1 MPSFHMEVYGC
12 QMNVR
17 DSQHLEGILLASGH
31 ERAKSPENADVII
44 VVTCAVRE
52 RAEVRALGRATQL
65 AGGSRGRKPLLVI
78 CGCVAQEH
86 GGSLLKRFPQID
98 LVVGPDA
105 YHRLPELISS
115 GSRAALVEQGTD
127 DYEALPS
134 VRNTFPRAFVT
145 ITRGCDNFCS
155 YCIVPFVRGRERS
168 RTPEAILAEV
178 RGLVGAGYRE
188 ITLLGQNVNSYRSGQ
203 VSFPGLLDEVARAAA
218 PAWVRFVTSHPRDL
232 GEDLADV
239 MADHSNICRAIH
251 LPAQSGSDAV
261 LKGMNRAYTR
271 SGYLDKIGML
281 RSRMP
286 GIVLS
291 TDMIAGFPGESE
303 ADFQDSLSLLAEVR
317 FDYGFLFRYSE
328 RKGTRAAEMPGAV
341 PVPERL
347 ARLHRLQE
355 LQNAVTREKSSL
367 LVGRCLPVLVT
378 GPGTR
383 EGQLV
388 GRTPGNRVVVVPEGG
403 ACAGS
408 FMDVRITRADGWT
421 HYGEKA

>member
-1 MPSFHMEVYGC
+1 MPSYHMEVYGC

-17 DSQHLEGILLASGH
+17 DSQQLEGILLSSGH
-31 ERAKSPENADVII
+31 ERSESPEKADVII

-65 AGGSRGRKPLLVI
+65 AGGSRGRKPLVVI

-86 GGSLLKRFPQID
+86 GDSLLERFPQID

-105 YHRLPELISS
+105 YHRLPELLAS
-115 GSRAALVEQGTD
+115 GSRTALVEQGSD
-127 DYEALPS
+127 DYETLPS
-134 VRNTFPRAFVT
+134 VRDTFPRAFVT

-168 RTPEAILAEV
+168 RTPEAILGEV
-178 RGLVGAGYRE
+178 RSLVESGYRE

-203 VSFPGLLDEVARAAA
+203 VAFPGLLDSVARAAA
-218 PAWVRFVTSHPRDL
+218 PAWIRFVTSHPRDL
-232 GEDLADV
+232 DEVLADV
-239 MADHSNICRAIH
+239 MASHPNICRAVH

-261 LKGMNRAYTR
+261 LRGMNRGYTR
-271 SGYLDKIGML
+271 SEYLDKIAML
-281 RSRMP
+281 RDRMP

-291 TDMIAGFPGESE
+291 TDMIADFPGESE
-303 ADFQDSLSLLAEVR
+303 ADFQDSLSLLSGVR

-328 RKGTRAAEMPGAV
+328 RKGTRAAGMPGSI

-355 LQNAVTREKSSL
+355 LQNAVTRERSSL

-383 EGQLV
+383 KGQLI
-388 GRTPGNRVVVVPEGG
+388 GRTPGNRVVVVPDDGTR
-403 ACAGS
+403 AGS
-408 FMDVRITRADGWT
+408 FLDVRITRADGWT
-421 HYGEKA
+421 HYGERA

>member
-17 DSQHLEGILLASGH
+17 DSQHLEGILLESGYG
-31 ERAKSPENADVII
+31 RAESPGSADVIL

-65 AGGSRGRKPLLVI
+65 AGASRGGRPLLVI

-86 GGSLLKRFPQID
+86 GESLLRRFPQID

-105 YHRLPELISS
+105 YSRLPGLIAS
-115 GSRAALVEQGTD
+115 GERIADTGQGMD
-127 DYEALPS
+127 DYETLPS

-145 ITRGCDNFCS
+145 IMRGCDNFCS

-168 RTPEAILAEV
+168 RTPEAILGEV
-178 RGLVGAGYRE
+178 SALVDSGYRE
-188 ITLLGQNVNSYRSGQ
+188 ITLLGQNVNSYRSGG
-203 VSFPGLLDEVARAAA
+203 VSFPELLDRVAGAAA
-218 PAWVRFVTSHPRDL
+218 PAWVRFITSHPRDL
-232 GEDLADV
+232 DEGLADV
-239 MADHSNICRAIH
+239 MAGHPNICCALH
-251 LPAQSGSDAV
+251 LPAQSGSDSV
-261 LKGMNRAYTR
+261 LEAMNRGYTR
-271 SGYLDKIGML
+271 AGYLEKIGML

-303 ADFQDSLSLLAEVR
+303 NDFIESLSLLSEVR
-317 FDYGFLFRYSE
+317 FDYGFLFRFSE
-328 RKGTRAAEMPGAV
+328 RKGTRAADMPGAV

-347 ARLHRLQE
+347 ARLHRMQE
-355 LQNAVTREKSSL
+355 LQNTVTREKSSL
-367 LVGRCLPVLVT
+367 LAGRIIRVLVT
-378 GPGTR
+378 GAGTH

-388 GRTPGNRVVVVPEGG
+388 GRTTGNRVVVLPDRG
-403 ACAGS
+403 AAVGT
-408 FMDVRITRADGWT
+408 FTDLLITRADGWT
-421 HYGEKA
+421 HYGEQA

>member
-1 MPSFHMEVYGC
+1 MPFFHMEVYGC

-17 DSQHLEGILLASGH
+17 DSQHLEGILLSSGY
-31 ERAKSPENADVII
+31 EKADCPENADVIL

-65 AGGSRGRKPLLVI
+65 AGGSRGRKPLVVI

-98 LVVGPDA
+98 IVVGPDG
-105 YHRLPELISS
+105 YHRLPDLLSS
-115 GSRAALVEQGTD
+115 GYRAAVVEQGTD
-127 DYEALPS
+127 DYEELPS
-134 VRNTFPRAFVT
+134 VRDTFPRAFVT

-168 RTPEAILAEV
+168 RTSEAILGEV
-178 RGLVGAGYRE
+178 RGLVGSGYRE

-203 VSFPGLLDEVARAAA
+203 VSFPSLLEKVAKAAA

-232 GEDLADV
+232 GEELADV
-239 MADHSNICRAIH
+239 MAGNPNVCRAIH

-271 SGYLDKIGML
+271 SGYLEKIGIL

-286 GIVLS
+286 EIVLS

-303 ADFQDSLSLLAEVR
+303 TDFQDSLSLLSEVR

-341 PVPERL
+341 SVPERL
-347 ARLHRLQE
+347 SRLHRMQE
-355 LQNAVTREKSSL
+355 LQNTVTREKSSL

-388 GRTPGNRVVVVPEGG
+388 GRTPGNRIVVVPEG
-403 ACAGS
+403 AARAGT

-421 HYGEKA
+421 HYGERA